1 MKAAV
6 VGHVE
11 WIEFMRVSKVPTA
24 GEIVY
29 ANEWWEAPGG
39 GGSVA
44 AMQLLKLARGCSFF
58 TALGD
63 DDIGRRAHRELLEL
77 GLEVHAVFRP
87 RPTRRG
93 VTHVDA
99 TGERTITVV
108 GERMAP
114 LASDPLPWKQ
124 LEDVD
129 GVYFTAGDAG
139 ALRAA
144 RGARVLVAT
153 SRIMPLLKE
162 ASVGLDALVG
172 SALDPSEA
180 YRSGELRPQPR
191 LVVRT
196 EGGRGGTF
204 KTGAQREHF
213 AAPQVPGPIVDHY
226 GAGDSFAAGLTFALA
241 RQLSPQ
247 EAVEFAAR
255 CGAAA
260 LTGRGPFGGQL
271 SA

>member
-1 MKAAV
+1 MRAAV

-11 WIEFMRVSKVPTA
+11 WVEFMRVSKMPTA
-24 GEIVY
+24 GEIVH
-29 ANEWWEAPGG
+29 ASDWWEAPGG

-44 AMQLLKLARGCSFF
+44 AMQLLKLAGGCSFF

-77 GLEVHAVFRP
+77 GLEVHAVFHP

-114 LASDPLPWKQ
+114 LASDPLPWEQ
-124 LEDVD
+124 LEDVE

-139 ALRAA
+139 ALKAA
-144 RGARVLVAT
+144 RGARALVAT
-153 SRIMPLLKE
+153 SRIVPLLME
-162 ASVGLDALVG
+162 AGVELDALVG

-180 YRSGELRPQPR
+180 YRSGQFQPPPR

-196 EGGRGGTF
+196 EGARGGTF
-204 KTGAQREHF
+204 ETGGQRGHF
-213 AAPQVPGPIVDHY
+213 AALEVPGPIVDRY

-241 RQLSPQ
+241 TRLPPQ

-271 SA
+271 SE

>member
-1 MKAAV
+1 
-6 VGHVE
+6 
-11 WIEFMRVSKVPTA
+11 
-24 GEIVY
+24 
-29 ANEWWEAPGG
+29 
-39 GGSVA
+39 
-44 AMQLLKLARGCSFF
+44 
-58 TALGD
+58 
-63 DDIGRRAHRELLEL
+63 
-77 GLEVHAVFRP
+77 

-114 LASDPLPWKQ
+114 LASDPLPWEQ
-124 LEDVD
+124 LEDVG

-139 ALRAA
+139 ALKTARAA
-144 RGARVLVAT
+144 RALVAT
-153 SRIMPLLKE
+153 SRVVPLLME
-162 ASVGLDALVG
+162 AGVELDALVG

-180 YRSGELRPQPR
+180 YRSGQLQPPPH

-196 EGGRGGTF
+196 EGARGGTF
-204 KTGAQREHF
+204 ETGGQRGHF
-213 AAPQVPGPIVDHY
+213 AASEVPGPVVDRY

-241 RQLSPQ
+241 TRLPPQ

-271 SA
+271 SE

>member
-1 MKAAV
+1 MRAAV

-11 WIEFMRVSKVPTA
+11 WIEFLRVSKMPTA
-24 GEIVY
+24 GEIVH
-29 ANEWWEAPGG
+29 ASDWWEAPGG

-44 AMQLLKLARGCSFF
+44 AVQLLKLAGTCSFF

-63 DDIGRRAHRELLEL
+63 DDIGRRAHRELLGL
-77 GLEVHAVFRP
+77 GLDVHAVFHP

-108 GERMAP
+108 GERLAP
-114 LASDPLPWKQ
+114 SATDPLPWGQ

-129 GVYFTAGDAG
+129 AIYFTAGDAG
-139 ALRAA
+139 ALKLARAA
-144 RGARVLVAT
+144 RALVAT
-153 SRIMPLLKE
+153 SRIMLLLME
-162 ASVGLDALVG
+162 AGVELDALVG

-180 YRSGELRPQPR
+180 YLSGQLQPPPR

-204 KTGAQREHF
+204 ETEGEREHF
-213 AAPQVPGPIVDHY
+213 AAPEVPGPIVDHY
-226 GAGDSFAAGLTFALA
+226 GAGDSFAAGLAFALA
-241 RQLSPQ
+241 KRLSSQ
-247 EAVEFAAR
+247 EAVGFAAR

-271 SA
+271 TA